1 MEQRT
6 GPYKVAL
13 TCFCACMKARGTPTS
28 GAPWM
33 PEFLEVALG
42 TAGTRAPMAALLHS
56 AHDDAVLDGS
66 LGLYSTRR
74 AVQDSCGDLYPC
86 YAGRG
91 SRTLNTVLALLC
103 AAALNRVYVET

>member
-1 MEQRT
+1 MFLRLHEGAWHADQRR
-6 GPYKVAL
+6 AL
-13 TCFCACMKARGTPTS
+13 DAGVPRGRSRHGRHTS
-28 GAPWM
+28 ADGSAAP
-33 PEFLEVALG
+33 
-42 TAGTRAPMAALLHS
+42 LLHS

-74 AVQDSCGDLYPC
+74 AVQDSCGSLYPR

-91 SRTLNTVLALLC
+91 SRILNTALALLC